1 MKGRIFYGCV
11 LLVAA
16 VLTGFLWLAS
26 KPSNFERPTS
36 LPESEAFEAAIQEPL
51 QTEES
56 AFELD
61 ENVEEIVEEIEIDW
75 NQCLDDI
82 SVTECIE
89 AITPLIAA
97 MRVLGDLSYLDLFER
112 LDQNVS
118 TVQKVVADRSCV
130 PPEAGWSPST
140 ERYARCGAE
149 AFAEIGRLLRGCFG
163 HDHDY
168 DPVWDLEESGVT
180 DLALLSE
187 AADLYSYKQAERAWL
202 NAKCPGIRVG
212 VTALP
217 ELYPVQDF
225 PMSSDELLEKI
236 AAEYIQR
243 SAFLGDNRASP
254 RLAESAAKVNAYLDM
269 EKTES
274 GFWDSVTD
282 GLVREDERERVAA
295 VKQRDASLE
304 KLIRKIVADDP
315 LAGYQLLSDHEY
327 HRFPNFEGH
336 RPDEVDDTD
345 AMIELANSH
354 EEVMSG
360 EKSPLYNPASDW
372 KKRTFDMVKY
382 QLVANR
388 LAGRSEELH
397 FSPAGAGKLKYISG
411 MIDMYLDV
419 NDLEYASQQAWEIVE
434 QVRSKSEP
442 GND

>member
-16 VLTGFLWLAS
+16 VLTGFLLLAS

-36 LPESEAFEAAIQEPL
+36 LPESETFEAAIQEPS

-56 AFELD
+56 AFEFD
-61 ENVEEIVEEIEIDW
+61 ENVEEIEIDW

-130 PPEAGWSPST
+130 PPEAGWSPYT
-140 ERYARCGAE
+140 EPYARCGAE

-163 HDHDY
+163 YNQDY

-202 NAKCPGIRVG
+202 NAKCPSIRVD

-243 SAFLGDNRASP
+243 SAFLGDYRASL

-269 EKTES
+269 EKTEF

-295 VKQRDASLE
+295 VKQRDALLE
-304 KLIRKIVADDP
+304 GLIKRIVADDP

-327 HRFPNFEGH
+327 HRFPDYEGH

-360 EKSPLYNPASDW
+360 EKSPFYSPASAW
-372 KKRTFDMVKY
+372 EQRTFDMVKY

-397 FSPAGAGKLKYISG
+397 FAPAGAGKLKYISG
-411 MIDMYLDV
+411 MIDMYLDG

-434 QVRSKSEP
+434 QVRSKSSSGDE
-442 GND
+442 